1 MDPIREKIER
11 SGNSVIGRFA
21 SYGEKGQEYYSN
33 VPIIQN
39 DLQIQCNPYQNSNG
53 ILFRKIENTILKFV
67 WNHKRSWIANGIL
80 REISKAG
87 VFRCSDFKLHDKA
100 VIIQTVWCQNRR
112 KDQWNR
118 VAQKYTHAYICGQLI
133 YDRCTKNTQ
142 WGKRVSSMN
151 GIGETGKSHTKE
163 WN

>member
-1 MDPIREKIER
+1 M
-11 SGNSVIGRFA
+11 
-21 SYGEKGQEYYSN
+21 
-33 VPIIQN
+33 
-39 DLQIQCNPYQNSNG
+39 
-53 ILFRKIENTILKFV
+53 
-67 WNHKRSWIANGIL
+67 
-80 REISKAG
+80 SK
-87 VFRCSDFKLHDKA
+87 
-100 VIIQTVWCQNRR
+100 QTH
-112 KDQWNR
+112 DQWNR